1 MAPKRQK
8 KVTKLASKRKSRAK
22 VNKPTSRQPNLIS
35 DLIDVSGQAFVLTV
49 ERTWKP
55 AVRANLQVIFGQAAL
70 FMAFELPEDTEP
82 APIFKA

>member
-8 KVTKLASKRKSRAK
+8 KVTKLASKRKFRAK
-22 VNKPTSRQPNLIS
+22 VKKPTFGQPDLIS
-35 DLIDVSGQAFVLTV
+35 DLIDAAALTV
-49 ERTWKP
+49 EPAGQP

-70 FMAFELPEDTEP
+70 FMACELPDDTEP